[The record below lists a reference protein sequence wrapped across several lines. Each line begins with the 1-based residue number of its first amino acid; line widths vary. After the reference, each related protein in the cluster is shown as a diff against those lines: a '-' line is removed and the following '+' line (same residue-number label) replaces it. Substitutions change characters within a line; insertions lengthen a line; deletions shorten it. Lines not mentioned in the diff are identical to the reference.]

1 MLICGHPN
9 DLPYFDGNHPLI
21 RWFDFLSVGL
31 HYYNEAIKLFR
42 LHFDVNVNAGRHLE
56 SG

>member
-1 MLICGHPN
+1 MLMFVALCDAGFYPTIH
-9 DLPYFDGNHPLI
+9 
-21 RWFDFLSVGL
+21 RWFVDFLSVGL
-31 HYYNEAIKLFR
+31 HYNNEVLFG